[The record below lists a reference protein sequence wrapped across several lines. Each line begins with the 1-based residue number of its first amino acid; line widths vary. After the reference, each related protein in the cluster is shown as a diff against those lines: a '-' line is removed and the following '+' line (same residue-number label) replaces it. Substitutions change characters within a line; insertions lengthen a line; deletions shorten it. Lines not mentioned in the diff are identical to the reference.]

1 MGNDSETF
9 GQLLRRYRRAAKLSQ
24 EELAKRSGVD
34 YTYVSKLENDRVNPP
49 AEDTIVRFCQILHV
63 DSDELLF
70 AARRV
75 PTDIGS
81 AVVSSKSALQFLR
94 TAETMQLSEGEWLKL
109 TSALKNL
116 RDD

>member
-1 MGNDSETF
+1 MGNNSQTF

-34 YTYVSKLENDRVNPP
+34 YTYVSKLENDRVNAP
-49 AEDTIVRFCQILHV
+49 AEETILRFCGVLHI
-63 DSDELLF
+63 DNDELLF

-75 PTDIGS
+75 PADIGS

-94 TAETMQLSEGEWLKL
+94 RAETMQLSDGEWAKL
-109 TSALKNL
+109 LSALKNL
-116 RDD
+116 RDE

>member
-1 MGNDSETF
+1 MGKDAVTF

-24 EELAKRSGVD
+24 EELAQAAGVD
-34 YTYVSKLENDRVNPP
+34 FTYVSKLENDRVRPP
-49 AEDTIVRFCQILHV
+49 SEDTILRFCKALTIHG
-63 DSDELLF
+63 DELLF

-81 AVVSSKSALQFLR
+81 AMVSSKNALQFLR
-94 TAETMQLSEGEWLKL
+94 TAETMQLSDAEWLKL
-109 TSALKNL
+109 SSALKNL